1 MKLSFTQITAGML
14 IGVGIMGLLTRRKE
28 SK

>member
-1 MKLSFTQITAGML
+1 MKLSFTQIVAGML
-14 IGVGIMGLLTRRKE
+14 IGVGIMGLLTRREE

>member
-1 MKLSFTQITAGML
+1 MKLNFTQIVAGML
-14 IGVGIMGLLTRRKE
+14 IGVGIMGLLTKREE

>member
-1 MKLSFTQITAGML
+1 MKLSFTQIVAGMF
-14 IGVGIMGLLTRRKE
+14 IGVGIMGLLTKREE